1 MDALVNMKKFV
12 EPRSV
17 ALVGISSRAGESS
30 LNVLGNLE
38 RWGYAGKVFPVNP
51 NMKELSGQRVFPDV
65 SAISEP
71 IDLAV
76 LMTPRKTVPDLLDQC
91 AKKGIDSVLIVTQGF
106 AEADEDGRRLQLR
119 IDRQVKETGIHV
131 LGPNSL
137 GIVNHF
143 MSFST
148 SFVPVRKEENPVAL
162 ISQSGGFL
170 EGFSQF
176 KIGKGIDLGN
186 TCDIDFADAL
196 AYFEDDPQIRVI
208 GLYIES
214 IKNGK
219 KFLEVATR
227 VARKKLI
234 LALKGGRSQKGAEAI
249 SSHSASLAGEEAVY
263 EAVFRKI
270 GIVTVRSME
279 EFGDI
284 SKAFLSFPPAMGNR
298 VGIITPTGAGG
309 ILVLDACEE
318 RGVKLA
324 TFTEEHVYPLKELF
338 LPWQKVGNPLDIMSA
353 ALSHG
358 YKHVYTKAL
367 EALLSDPAVDIVF
380 CVLGEP
386 TLKTVAEV
394 ANRYPLK
401 PVIAWTIGQP
411 SEASSKATPI
421 TNYPSPERS
430 LRSLE
435 ALIERNTLLMK
446 PPEEGKTFSIN
457 RQSVERVLKTAKK
470 RGQKVLAYEAFS
482 LLRACGIPVAP
493 FKMAGM
499 KKQALEAAES
509 LKYPVVLK
517 AYSPGILHK
526 TDISG
531 VRTGIRNSKEL
542 RFHYEEMVSEIVHQA
557 PQAKIERVM
566 VQRMIME
573 GRELILGAKRDPQF
587 GPVVIFGWGGVYT
600 ELLKDFSCG
609 IPPMTL
615 QEAERMISSTKVSR
629 LLDGFRGESPSDRSF
644 IKECILRLSQLLFE
658 FPEIVEIDINP
669 LKVFPKSGVAV
680 DVKAVVQ

>member
-1 MDALVNMKKFV
+1 MDALVDMRKFV
-12 EPRSV
+12 EPSSV

-30 LNVLGNLE
+30 LNVLGNLR
-38 RWGYAGKVFPVNP
+38 RWGFAGKVFPVNP
-51 NMKELSGQRVFPDV
+51 NMKELLGQKVFPNV
-65 SAISEP
+65 SAISDP

-76 LMTPRKTVPDLLDQC
+76 IMTPRKTVPDLLEQC
-91 AKKGIDSVLIVTQGF
+91 AQKGIDSVLIVTQGF
-106 AEADEDGRRLQLR
+106 AEADEDGRSLQLR
-119 IDRQVKETGIHV
+119 IDQQIKDTGIHV

-137 GIVNHF
+137 GVINHF

-148 SFVPVRKEENPVAL
+148 SFVPVRKEESPIAL

-170 EGFSQF
+170 EGFSEF

-214 IKNGK
+214 IKNGG
-219 KFLEVATR
+219 KFLEVARR

-234 LALKGGRSQKGAEAI
+234 LALKGGRSKKGAEAI
-249 SSHSASLAGEEAVY
+249 SSHSASLAGDEAVY

-270 GIVTVRSME
+270 GIIPIRGVE

-284 SKAFLSFPPAMGNR
+284 SKAFLSFPPVTGDR

-309 ILVLDACEE
+309 ILVLDGCEE

-324 TFTEEHVYPLKELF
+324 TFTEEHVGPLKELF
-338 LPWQKVGNPLDIMSA
+338 LPWQKAVNPLDIMSA

-358 YKHVYTKAL
+358 YKHVYTRAL
-367 EALLSDPAVDIVF
+367 EALLKDPAVDIVF

-386 TLKTVAEV
+386 TLKTVADV
-394 ANRYPLK
+394 ANQHPLK
-401 PVIAWTIGQP
+401 PVVAWTIGQP
-411 SEASSKATPI
+411 GEAAHKATPI
-421 TNYPSPERS
+421 AHYPNPERS

-435 ALIERNTLLMK
+435 ALIERNTSLMK
-446 PPEEGKTFSIN
+446 PREETKACPIR
-457 RQSVERVLKTAKK
+457 RQPAEKVLAMAKK
-470 RGQKVLAYEAFS
+470 QGQKVLAHEAFS

-493 FKMAGM
+493 FKMVSM
-499 KKQALEAAES
+499 KRKALEAAES
-509 LKYPVVLK
+509 LGYPVVLK
-517 AYSPGILHK
+517 AYSPGMLHK
-526 TDISG
+526 SDISG
-531 VRTGIRNSKEL
+531 VRTGIRNSKEFK
-542 RFHYEEMVSEIVHQA
+542 FHYDEMASRIDHQA

-566 VQRMIME
+566 IQKMITE

-587 GPVVIFGWGGVYT
+587 GPVIIFGWGGVYT

-615 QEAERMISSTKVSR
+615 EEAERMISSTKVSR
-629 LLDGFRGESPSDRSF
+629 LLDGFRGEPPSDRSF
-644 IKECILRLSQLLFE
+644 IKECILRLSQLLSE